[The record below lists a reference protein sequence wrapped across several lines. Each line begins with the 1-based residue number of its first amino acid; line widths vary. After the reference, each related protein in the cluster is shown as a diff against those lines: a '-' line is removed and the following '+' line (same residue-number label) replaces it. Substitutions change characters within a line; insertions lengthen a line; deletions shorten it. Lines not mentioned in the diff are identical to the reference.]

1 MPTRNLIIGAVA
13 SAGLVAGGAT
23 ALGAGAPDTK
33 IAVSPHSVI
42 AAPAISPIDA
52 PGTPAVRK
60 GKAIPSG
67 YAIVVRPVSIT
78 PGSEKAGA
86 TFRMA
91 CPAGMRT
98 RTTAGDVNMVGPYH
112 TTYVQVM
119 VFAPTSAK
127 SGTTTGQKAYLVC
140 KKA

>member
-1 MPTRNLIIGAVA
+1 MQTRSLIIGAVA
-13 SAGLVAGGAT
+13 GAGLVAGGAT

-33 IAVSPHSVI
+33 IAVSPHAVV
-42 AAPAISPIDA
+42 AAPAVSPIDA

-60 GKAIPSG
+60 GKPIPSG
-67 YAIVVRPVSIT
+67 YAIVARPVSIT

-91 CPAGMRT
+91 CPSGMRT
-98 RTTAGDVNMVGPYH
+98 RTIAGDENMVGPYH
-112 TTYVQVM
+112 TTYVQAM
-119 VFAPTSAK
+119 VFAPPSTKAGATAK
-127 SGTTTGQKAYLVC
+127 LTAYLVC